1 MPDAAHPTLLNR
13 LNDSQTGFEEKYMAT
28 VAHPFTD
35 ARPSASMATAV
46 VVLGRVLFALIFL
59 ISGFTHFSSQTIA
72 FAASQG
78 VPLASVIVPL
88 SGLVAFAGGLSI
100 LLGYRAKLG
109 AWLIVI
115 FLIGVTP
122 MHKFWGVSD
131 PMMQQMQ
138 MAMFMKNLTMLGG
151 ALFISQFGSG
161 PASLDARKK

>member
-1 MPDAAHPTLLNR
+1 
-13 LNDSQTGFEEKYMAT
+13 MAT

-46 VVLGRVLFALIFL
+46 VVLGRILFALIFL

-78 VPLASVIVPL
+78 VPLAAVIVPL

-151 ALFISQFGSG
+151 ALLISQFGSG
-161 PASLDARKK
+161 SVSLDARKK